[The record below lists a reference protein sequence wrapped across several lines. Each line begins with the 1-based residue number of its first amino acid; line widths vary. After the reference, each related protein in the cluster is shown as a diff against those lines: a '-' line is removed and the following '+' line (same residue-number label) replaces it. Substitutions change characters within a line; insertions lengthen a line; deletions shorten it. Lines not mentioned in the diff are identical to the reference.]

1 MYLNIVFVTGQD
13 EGYSNLQN
21 SIQDYIFDYLRDK
34 FLKLIDMPSK
44 IVIIIDTVLN
54 LSGWSLIQ
62 MIMKKYGF
70 SYLINYIFYLSLI
83 I

>member
-1 MYLNIVFVTGQD
+1 VTGQD

-34 FLKLIDMPSK
+34 FLNLINIPSK
-44 IVIIIDTVLN
+44 IVIVIDTILN

-70 SYLINYIFYLSLI
+70 GYLINYIFYLSLI